1 MLRVD
6 SLEVHYGSTRAVR
19 GVSFELAEAGSLAL
33 LGANGAGKSSVL
45 SALSRLVPSTGQVH
59 LAGEDITRLP
69 AERVTRA
76 GLIHVPEGRRVFP
89 SLSVH
94 ENLLMGLIARGSRSA
109 EYAIDDV
116 YDLFPPLRPLRRRSG
131 YALSGGEAQMVAVG
145 RGLLGAP
152 NVMMVDEPSLGLSP
166 LMTETV
172 AEALIT
178 VSARTSLVVVEQN
191 LQVATRICSDA
202 IVLRAGEVVL
212 RGSSADVLGSEDV
225 VSSYL
230 SA

>member
-1 MLRVD
+1 MLKVD
-6 SLEVHYGSTRAVR
+6 SLQVFYGSTHAVR

-45 SALSRLVPSTGQVH
+45 SALSRLVPATGQVW
-59 LAGEDITRLP
+59 LNGDDVSGFT
-69 AERVTRA
+69 AERVARA
-76 GLIHVPEGRRVFP
+76 GLIHVPEGRRVFAN
-89 SLSVH
+89 LSVH
-94 ENLLMGLIARGSRSA
+94 ENLLMGPIARGGRPT
-109 EYAIDDV
+109 EYAVDDV
-116 YDLFPPLRPLRRRSG
+116 YDLFPPLRPLRRRPG
-131 YALSGGEAQMVAVG
+131 FALSGGEAQMVAVG

-152 NVMMVDEPSLGLSP
+152 RVMMVDEPSLGLSP

-178 VSARTSLVVVEQN
+178 VASRTSLIVVEQN

-212 RGSSADVLGSEDV
+212 HGTTDEVLASGDVI
-225 VSSYL
+225 SSYL